1 MTSTGKPSACF
12 TFGWTS
18 KDAAIMRPGR
28 IDLKAEFKKP
38 NLSSLV
44 VHCGVGCFL
53 GHVENSEKLMVLGDF
68 RHNKSL
74 RIRILS
80 KINQ

>member
-1 MTSTGKPSACF
+1 
-12 TFGWTS
+12 
-18 KDAAIMRPGR
+18 MRPGR

-53 GHVENSEKLMVLGDF
+53 GHVENSEKLMVF
-68 RHNKSL
+68 RGFSA
-74 RIRILS
+74 
-80 KINQ
+80 